1 MSQYQFIQQ
10 SMNGINDGS
19 SDILDEGVLN
29 CDGVITKDIQT
40 DNINVKNNITAG
52 ESLAIGNNVAVGN
65 SVVVPNI
72 YTTKLFV
79 SNILEC
85 KNIKTDKIK
94 LTNNLQTYDEFTVGY
109 IKTAPYIASK
119 PILIKNQNTTLTLF
133 KLPIG
138 VYVLNYIFD
147 IVLSA
152 ESLPALHSITHGLS
166 TNATSNIATLDIL
179 YKQYFGVVDFSN
191 PLSFITINDTTTCH
205 ITEYDTTVY
214 LLGIHNSV
222 DSGVSNIKLENI
234 KLTAL
239 RIA

>member
-19 SDILDEGVLN
+19 SDILEEGILN

-40 DNINVKNNITAG
+40 DNISVKNDIAVG

-85 KNIKTDKIK
+85 KNIKTEKIK
-94 LTNNLQTYDEFTVGY
+94 LTNNLQTYDDSTMGY

-119 PILIKNQNTTLTLF
+119 PLLIKNENATLTSF

-152 ESLPALHSITHGLS
+152 ESLPALHSITHGLT
-166 TNATSNIATLDIL
+166 TNITSLDIL
-179 YKQYFGVVDFSN
+179 YKQHYVLVDFSN
-191 PLSFITINDTTTCH
+191 PLSYVSINDTVFYH
-205 ITEYDTTVY
+205 INNYDTTVY
-214 LLGIHNSV
+214 LLGVHNSV
-222 DSGVSNIKLENI
+222 DSGVSSIKLENI

>member
-19 SDILDEGVLN
+19 SDILEEGILN

-40 DNINVKNNITAG
+40 DNISVKNDIAVG

-85 KNIKTDKIK
+85 KNIKTEKIK

-109 IKTAPYIASK
+109 IKPAPYIVSK
-119 PILIKNQNTTLTLF
+119 PLLIKNENSTLTSL

-166 TNATSNIATLDIL
+166 TNITGLDIL
-179 YKQYFGVVDFSN
+179 YKQHYGLVDFSN
-191 PLSFITINDTTTCH
+191 PLSYVTINDTVFYH
-205 ITEYDTTVY
+205 INNYDTTVY
-214 LLGIHNSV
+214 LLAVHNSV

-234 KLTAL
+234 KLSAL